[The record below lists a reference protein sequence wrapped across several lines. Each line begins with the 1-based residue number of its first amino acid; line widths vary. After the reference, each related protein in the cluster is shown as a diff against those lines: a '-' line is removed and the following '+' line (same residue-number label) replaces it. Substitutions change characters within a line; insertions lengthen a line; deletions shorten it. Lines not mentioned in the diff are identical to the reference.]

1 MSNSL
6 QHKRIAILATHGF
19 EHSELTVP
27 KEILEAQGAEV
38 DIISPEKGHITS
50 WKEGNWGDSFGVD
63 QTLEQAAARDFNGL
77 VLPGGVINPD
87 SLRTNSDAINFIK
100 GFTQQEKPV
109 AAICHGP
116 WTLIDAGAVDGKQIT
131 SFKSLRRDLENAG
144 ATWQDEAVVID
155 GSIITSRTP
164 KDLEPFT
171 ETLITA
177 LQQAA

>member
-6 QHKRIAILATHGF
+6 QQKRIAILATHGF

-63 QTLEQAAARDFNGL
+63 QTLEQAAARDFDGL

-87 SLRTNSDAINFIK
+87 SLRTNSDAIDFIK
-100 GFTQQEKPV
+100 RFTQQEKPV

-116 WTLIDAGAVDGKQIT
+116 WTLIEAGAVDGKQVT

-144 ATWQDEAVVID
+144 ATWQDKAVVVD

-171 ETLITA
+171 QTFVGV